1 MYWILLL
8 GLALAWI
15 TQALLIRKNWK
26 RGLGVSL
33 RFLDH
38 YIYEGDSSVL
48 QEVVTNDKLLPLPAL
63 EVRIALSSCLAFTGE
78 AADNSKVSDK
88 TYKRDVFSFLF
99 HQQVTRSLT
108 FTARKRGC
116 YELHEADLKAYDFF
130 FHELDY
136 APVPQDTMLYVYPAP
151 VDTRRLDILCTA
163 ITGTILVQNQLFP
176 DPFEFAGI
184 REYQPTDPMNRMN
197 WKASLRMGAPMV
209 NQFDSTT
216 NMDLTLVFDVEDSQI
231 LKSDS
236 LVEETIR
243 IAASLAA
250 RLVAARMPVEVYS
263 NATDFFSM
271 SLPANASHMAKL
283 NQRLACISSAD
294 MTCQELLAKVELH
307 RGSDQVLV
315 LISKNT
321 DEKILSAVRQLATT
335 CPILWVIP
343 KYSYQEPELPDIAGV
358 RTFLWEVS

>member
-15 TQALLIRKNWK
+15 TQALLIRKTWK
-26 RGLGVSL
+26 HGLTVSL

-38 YIYEGDSSVL
+38 YIYEGESSVL
-48 QEVVTNDKLLPLPAL
+48 QEVVTNDKWLPLPAL
-63 EVRIALSSCLAFTGE
+63 EVRIALSSQLAFTGE

-108 FTARKRGC
+108 FTAQKRGC
-116 YELHEADLKAYDFF
+116 YELHEADLKGYDFF
-130 FHELDY
+130 FHELDF
-136 APVPQDTMLYVYPAP
+136 AQVSQDTTLYVYPAP

-163 ITGTILVQNQLFP
+163 ISGTILVQNQLFP

-197 WKASLRMGAPMV
+197 WKASLRMGSPMV

-216 NMDLTLVFDVEDSQI
+216 NMDLTLVFDVEDSHI
-231 LKSDS
+231 LKSDA

-250 RLVAARMPVEVYS
+250 RLVSARMPVEVYS

-271 SLPANASHMAKL
+271 SLPANASHIAKL
-283 NQRLACISSAD
+283 NQHLACITSAA
-294 MTCQELLAKVELH
+294 MTCHDLLAKVDLH
-307 RGSDQVLV
+307 RDRDQVLV
-315 LISKNT
+315 LVSKNT
-321 DEKILSAVRQLATT
+321 DAEILSSVGRIANT

-343 KYSYQEPELPDIAGV
+343 KYTYQKPELPDIAGV
-358 RTFLWEVS
+358 QTFLWEVS